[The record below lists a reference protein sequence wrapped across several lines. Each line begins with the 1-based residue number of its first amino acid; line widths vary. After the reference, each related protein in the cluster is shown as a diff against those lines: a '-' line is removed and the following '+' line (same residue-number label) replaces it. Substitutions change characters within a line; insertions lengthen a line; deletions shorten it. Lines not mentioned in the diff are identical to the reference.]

1 MGGYVAVSTSIT
13 IIIVIIK
20 VGPLPVHSYEHATLA
35 LIDGTI
41 LSCRLSSTLSLIMML
56 IMLIMMIRSKTD
68 MMMIIFL
75 SGQLGLNCYQLSE
88 DLGCWTFH
96 SALPNSFDWHTRAL
110 ATVLPSGAFLVLSHI
125 S

>member
-1 MGGYVAVSTSIT
+1 MIIIIVIM
-13 IIIVIIK
+13 IIVIIK

-41 LSCRLSSTLSLIMML
+41 LSCRLSLIWML
-56 IMLIMMIRSKTD
+56 TILMMMIRSKTD

-75 SGQLGLNCYQLSE
+75 SGQLGLNCYQLSA

-110 ATVLPSGAFLVLSHI
+110 ATVLPAGAFLVLSHI